1 MCKECQAD
9 PPRRLANI
17 SRGDQ
22 KISNKGKI
30 EKKVEM
36 KTTFSRLIGLTVF
49 DKFSFGVTEKSS
61 ESNIRGKFTLSQKF
75 HVVGKR

>member
-30 EKKVEM
+30 EKKGRDEDDFFPPNWTNRVRQIFFWGHRKM
-36 KTTFSRLIGLTVF
+36 FRIKYSG
-49 DKFSFGVTEKSS
+49 
-61 ESNIRGKFTLSQKF
+61 
-75 HVVGKR
+75 